1 MRETTAPTADLI
13 HLIKDSCKSSLIAA
27 AVFSGV
33 ANLLMLVP
41 AFFMLNVYDKAL
53 GSNSLSTLAVLC
65 VLTAVMFLGL
75 AAMEAMRSRIL
86 VAIGVKIDRLF
97 GDLVYHTNF
106 QGALKVGSV
115 RADGWLLRDLSN
127 LRQFISTTGA
137 ITVFDIPW
145 LPVYLFVMFLF
156 HPMLGWMGVCASL
169 IMVGVAVLNQRAT
182 TTGLAKASAL
192 SQDNMGET
200 DRHFKNAEV
209 AASMGMLEP
218 MQKKWRLQQ
227 DKVVAMQAD
236 VSNVAGAFNATI
248 KTLRLAIQSSAIA
261 LGALLVLEQEI
272 SPGMLIAGSILVGRA
287 LQPIEL
293 AVGAWRGF
301 VDAKGQYQ
309 RLAQA
314 FSGTDW
320 SQDTMALPSLRG
332 AVSSKNAA
340 IKPPGSKT
348 TTVTDATF
356 EILSGT
362 TCMVIGPSG
371 AGKSTLVRGIL
382 GIWPTSAGAIRIDGA
397 EAAHYDRAEIGSQ
410 IGYLPQDIE
419 LFEGT
424 VSVNIA
430 RLGEVDATAVVL
442 AAEDAGIH
450 EFILSLPDGYDTQL
464 GKKSGLV
471 LSPGQRQRIA
481 LARAMYGRPKLVI
494 LDEPNSNLDQ
504 IGEKALNRAI
514 EILKQA
520 ASTVIIVSHRP
531 GAMALA
537 DQLLAMSAGVVVE
550 SGPPEAVMAFLS
562 KKIDQDIRPQQ
573 SEQPPKSK
581 RRTPTIPI

>member
-1 MRETTAPTADLI
+1 
-13 HLIKDSCKSSLIAA
+13 
-27 AVFSGV
+27 
-33 ANLLMLVP
+33 
-41 AFFMLNVYDKAL
+41 
-53 GSNSLSTLAVLC
+53 
-65 VLTAVMFLGL
+65 
-75 AAMEAMRSRIL
+75 
-86 VAIGVKIDRLF
+86 
-97 GDLVYHTNF
+97 
-106 QGALKVGSV
+106 
-115 RADGWLLRDLSN
+115 
-127 LRQFISTTGA
+127 
-137 ITVFDIPW
+137 
-145 LPVYLFVMFLF
+145 
-156 HPMLGWMGVCASL
+156 
-169 IMVGVAVLNQRAT
+169 
-182 TTGLAKASAL
+182 
-192 SQDNMGET
+192 
-200 DRHFKNAEV
+200 
-209 AASMGMLEP
+209 
-218 MQKKWRLQQ
+218 
-227 DKVVAMQAD
+227 
-236 VSNVAGAFNATI
+236 
-248 KTLRLAIQSSAIA
+248 
-261 LGALLVLEQEI
+261 
-272 SPGMLIAGSILVGRA
+272 
-287 LQPIEL
+287 
-293 AVGAWRGF
+293 
-301 VDAKGQYQ
+301 
-309 RLAQA
+309 
-314 FSGTDW
+314 
-320 SQDTMALPSLRG
+320 
-332 AVSSKNAA
+332 
-340 IKPPGSKT
+340 
-348 TTVTDATF
+348 
-356 EILSGT
+356 
-362 TCMVIGPSG
+362 MVIGPSG

-397 EAAHYDRAEIGSQ
+397 EAARYDRAEIGSQ

-550 SGPPEAVMAFLS
+550 SGPPETVMACLS
-562 KKIDQDIRPQQ
+562 KKIDQDVRPQK
-573 SEQPPKSK
+573 SEQLPQSK